1 MTAAAPLAV
10 TMGEPAGVGGEL
22 SLKAW
27 SMRQRGARPFFVLDD
42 AVRLATLAD
51 KLGLDVPVRQIAQP
65 ADACAVFETAL
76 PVLSVRLCGPV
87 LAGHPDPT
95 NAPATL
101 EAIERGAR
109 LALAGEIAGMVT
121 NPIQKKTLQDAGF
134 RHPGHTEYLAE
145 LAGGVDVAMMLACP
159 EMRVVPVTIHL
170 SLAEAVRT
178 LDSAKII
185 RAGRIAAAGLKS
197 LFGIDRP
204 RLAVAGLNP
213 HAGEQGSMGDEEA
226 RVIAPA
232 IEALKRDGIDARGPA
247 PADTLFHA
255 AARATYDAALCM
267 YHDQALIP
275 IKTVDFAGGVNVTL
289 GLPYVRTSPD
299 HGTALD
305 IAGTGRLD
313 QLLEG
318 CDGPGVDF
326 DGDHVAGT
334 LNEQGAREAARAGTD
349 LDHGSFGER
358 RRGTGNAPGQI
369 EVEQEML
376 AEALARIKT
385 VGGDGLAKRRQPGE
399 LVHLGPGIQV

>member
-10 TMGEPAGVGGEL
+10 TMGEPAGIGGEL

-51 KLGLDVPVRQIAQP
+51 KLGLDVPVRQIARP
-65 ADACAVFETAL
+65 ADACAIFETAL
-76 PVLSVRLCGPV
+76 PVLSVRLPGPV
-87 LAGHPDPT
+87 RAGHPDPT

-159 EMRVVPVTIHL
+159 ELRVVPVTIHL

-178 LDSAKII
+178 LDSVKII
-185 RAGRIAAAGLKS
+185 RAGRLAAAGLKS

-204 RLAVAGLNP
+204 RLVVAGLNP
-213 HAGEQGSMGDEEA
+213 HAGEQGSMGDEEG

-232 IEALKRDGIDARGPA
+232 IEVLKRDGIDARGPA

-289 GLPYVRTSPD
+289 GLPFVRTSPD

-305 IAGTGRLD
+305 IAGTGRADPASLI
-313 QLLEG
+313 
-318 CDGPGVDF
+318 
-326 DGDHVAGT
+326 
-334 LNEQGAREAARAGTD
+334 AALRMAD
-349 LDHGSFGER
+349 DMAR
-358 RRGTGNAPGQI
+358 RRHT
-369 EVEQEML
+369 
-376 AEALARIKT
+376 
-385 VGGDGLAKRRQPGE
+385 
-399 LVHLGPGIQV
+399 